1 MRSLRLLALP
11 LLVALAASVGL
22 VSPAAA
28 ATATQLSI
36 EGAPRLG
43 IFHDEIG
50 PKTADVVR
58 HRGQLTTTGDEPV
71 DGATV
76 MLERQLRGSG
86 EWVEVEEDTTNAEGT
101 YRFFTHIV
109 GNARYRVS
117 YAGDAV
123 YDPSTSAEAPLGAMR
138 DFNAVLEEKE
148 RSAVLKGNINP
159 GWDGKVVRWQ
169 KRTCTSCPW
178 RTVDRERSGENGSW
192 SFRGDYPPAGK
203 KWFYRAAIDGTT
215 DFVKSVSAMLITTRE
230 R

>member
-1 MRSLRLLALP
+1 MRPLRLLVLP
-11 LLVALAASVGL
+11 LLVALTASVGL
-22 VSPAAA
+22 VPPAAA

-43 IFHDEIG
+43 IFHDETG
-50 PKTADVVR
+50 PETADVVR
-58 HRGQLTTTGDEPV
+58 HRGRLTTTGDEPV

-76 MLERQLRGSG
+76 TLERQLRGSA
-86 EWVEVEEDTTNAEGT
+86 EWVEVDQDTTNAEGA

-117 YAGDAV
+117 YDGDTVHDA
-123 YDPSTSAEAPLGAMR
+123 STSGEAPLKAMR

-159 GWDGKVVRWQ
+159 GWDDKVVRWQ
-169 KRTCTSCPW
+169 KKTCKSCPW
-178 RTVDRERSGENGSW
+178 RTVDQKRSGENGSW

-215 DFVKSVSAMLITTRE
+215 EFVKSVSAMLITTRE
-230 R
+230 G